1 MTQPKYTSVL
11 TALQREDHERA
22 RLRKISL
29 KWGKI
34 SKERA
39 KEDCSAQ
46 NLVGAMTDPLSRY
59 ELDGIAPT
67 RAITICLDVNPSE
80 VELALATNGTSLRCA
95 TLTALLAAMVVA
107 DIAALNGRGTL

>member
-22 RLRKISL
+22 RLRKIAL
-29 KWGKI
+29 KWAKI

-39 KEDCSAQ
+39 KEDCSTQ
-46 NLVGAMTDPLSRY
+46 TMVGDMTDPLGRY

-67 RAITICLDVNPSE
+67 RAITICLDVNPTE